1 MMIDPPMDELIKKAD
16 SRYTLVV
23 LVSKRA
29 RQLVSGEP
37 PLTEKPSN
45 KAVTQAIRE
54 VYEGKIVYE
63 RAEGAD

>member
-23 LVSKRA
+23 EVSKRA
-29 RQLVSGEP
+29 RQLISGEP

-45 KAVTQAIRE
+45 KPVTQAIRE
-54 VYEGKIVYE
+54 VFDGKIIYD